1 MAYFISE
8 LKSTG
13 DDSTGDPTSAPSLSS
28 PIVPSPWSSPR
39 KVESPHPVRD
49 DYQCCK
55 TVVIPGASC
64 LFVTFDPRCATQYEY
79 DKVRQIISLVFIGNL
94 LLCLHKKCFCKRTV
108 VGIWLWC
115 TQEVWEHSRSVSVA
129 RGAAESNSGFRPPPF
144 ADVTLS
150 DIEETAPR
158 SSLSDLNYALIHLLV
173 LFLFIGLLQ
182 NKLTTYWKWLKFSA

>member
-13 DDSTGDPTSAPSLSS
+13 DPSSAPSLSS

-79 DKVRQIISLVFIGNL
+79 DKVRQIISLAFTENL
-94 LLCLHKKCFCKRTV
+94 LFSCIKSASLRERLLVYVYDARRKV
-108 VGIWLWC
+108 
-115 TQEVWEHSRSVSVA
+115 EEHSRSISVA
-129 RGAAESNSGFRPPPF
+129 RSAAKRNSSFRPPPF

-150 DIEETAPR
+150 DIEEAATE
-158 SSLSDLNYALIHLLV
+158 SSLIV
-173 LFLFIGLLQ
+173 LSGNEI
-182 NKLTTYWKWLKFSA
+182 